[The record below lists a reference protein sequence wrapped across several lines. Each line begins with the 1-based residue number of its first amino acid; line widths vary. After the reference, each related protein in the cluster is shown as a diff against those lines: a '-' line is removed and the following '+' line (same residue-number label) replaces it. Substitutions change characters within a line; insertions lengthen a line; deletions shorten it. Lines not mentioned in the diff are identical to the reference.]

1 MSRKAK
7 AILAGVF
14 LVGSC
19 AGALARPAITTFNAN
34 LRSGPGVDT
43 PVVSIVPD
51 QSLIDVGSCT
61 GSWCRVNWDGSEGWL
76 SRTLIA
82 SVSARRAI
90 VPGPAVAPDVVAPGC
105 DPADASCV
113 EAYDQGYDSSYADNG
128 AYDYG
133 NDYGLPLGIGIGI
146 DGGYYGGGYY
156 GRGYGSRPFYGS
168 RTSANAGFVRAGGTT
183 VVHASGP
190 AVRSTGAMGHAAM
203 GRAAMGS
210 SGRAMSGGHYAVN
223 RAGRAEPNFR

>member
-14 LVGSC
+14 LAGSC

-34 LRSGPGVDT
+34 LRSGPGVDN
-43 PVVSIVPD
+43 PVVTIIPD

-82 SVSARRAI
+82 STSARRAI
-90 VPGPAVAPDVVAPGC
+90 VPAPAVAPDVVAPGC
-105 DPADASCV
+105 DPADASCMS
-113 EAYDQGYDSSYADNG
+113 AYDQGYDSSYADNG
-128 AYDYG
+128 GYDYG
-133 NDYGLPLGIGIGI
+133 APLGIGIGI
-146 DGGYYGGGYY
+146 GIDEGYFGGGYHGGGYY
-156 GRGYGSRPFYGS
+156 GRGYGARPTYGA
-168 RTSANAGFVRAGGTT
+168 RTSANGGFARMGAAPVVRAT
-183 VVHASGP
+183 GP
-190 AVRSTGAMGHAAM
+190 ALRSNAM
-203 GRAAMGS
+203 GRP
-210 SGRAMSGGHYAVN
+210 MSGGHFAVN